1 MFLPNW
7 SAKVEY
13 LYYDLGSTNAS
24 VPLGGG
30 SPPAAPFLLALLT
43 TASYNGQIVRV
54 GLNYHF
60 NWESARSGRRE
71 ILTLGDASSPR
82 LGKFFGLRR

>member
-30 SPPAAPFLLALLT
+30 SPLLYSSALLT

-60 NWESARSGRRE
+60 NWGAP
-71 ILTLGDASSPR
+71 APVVA
-82 LGKFFGLRR
+82 KY